1 MRTQALIVFLSVL
14 SAVTVFGQAKL
25 PAYSKQSLPNGAT
38 LIMLR
43 KPDVP
48 LVSVSVLFRGGSEA
62 VAAEKTGLAAI
73 TAELLRR
80 GTEKRTAEQ
89 INGQLDAL
97 GAVMSSGSDAQSSMV
112 AVEFTTRTSAKA
124 LEILSDLLLHPAFP
138 DAEFKKVLAQRIDG
152 VKSSKDNPAR
162 SIGQYFNP
170 FVYPAGHPYARPSMG
185 DETTLARITRDD
197 VAGFFKTN
205 YVGRNMILIAAG
217 DFDPAQL
224 GAQLS
229 QMASAL
235 PAGEAFPAP
244 KVAPVQ
250 YASGRL
256 LLIDKPD
263 ATQTYFRIAMPGVDR
278 YSRDRVPLMIINTLF
293 GGRFTSM
300 LNDALR
306 VNAGLTYGAGSQVIM
321 DRAPGVIYINTY
333 TRTETTGKAIDM
345 ALDVLKSLREEGL
358 SPEQLASAKAYIK
371 GGFPTQRLET
381 ADQLANVIGD
391 LEVFGLNKGEIDDFF
406 SSIDA
411 VTVERANAV
420 VKRYFT
426 DANLQF
432 LLVGN
437 ASKIQDAVK
446 KYAPK
451 MKVVPVS
458 APGFS
463 APAF

>member
-1 MRTQALIVFLSVL
+1 MTRTLILVL
-14 SAVTVFGQAKL
+14 GAVSLFGQAKL
-25 PAYSKQSLPNGAT
+25 PPYTRQTLPNGAT

-48 LVSVSVLFRGGSEA
+48 LVSVNVIFRGGGEA
-62 VAAEKTGLAAI
+62 VAAEKNGLAAI

-80 GTEKRTAEQ
+80 GTATRTADQ
-89 INGQLDAL
+89 INEQLDAL
-97 GAVMSSGSDAQSSMV
+97 GAVMNGGSDAQSSV
-112 AVEFTTRTSAKA
+112 VSVEFTTRTSAKA
-124 LEILSDLLLHPAFP
+124 LDILADILLHPAFAE
-138 DAEFKKVLAQRIDG
+138 AEFKKLLAQRIDG

-162 SIGQYFNP
+162 SIAQYFNP

-185 DETTLARITRDD
+185 DETTLANITRED
-197 VAGFFKTN
+197 VAAFFQKN
-205 YVGRNMILIAAG
+205 YVGKNMILIAAG

-224 GAQLS
+224 GAQLTKI
-229 QMASAL
+229 AGAL
-235 PAGEAFPAP
+235 PVGEAFPAP

-278 YSRDRVPLMIINTLF
+278 YSRDRVPLMILNTLF

-306 VNAGLTYGAGSQVIM
+306 VNAGLTYGANSQVVM
-321 DRAPGVIYINTY
+321 DRAPGVIFINTY
-333 TRTETTGKAIDM
+333 TRTETTIQAINM
-345 ALDVLKSLREEGL
+345 ALDVLKGLREKGI
-358 SPEQLASAKAYIK
+358 SAEQLASAKAYIK

-381 ADQLANVIGD
+381 ADQLAGVIGD
-391 LEVFGLNKGEIDDFF
+391 LEVFGLNKGEIDDLF

-420 VKRYFT
+420 VKTYFT

-437 ASKIQDAVK
+437 ASKIKESVK
-446 KYAPK
+446 KYALK

-458 APGFS
+458 AAGFS

>member
-1 MRTQALIVFLSVL
+1 MKTQALIFVL
-14 SAVTVFGQAKL
+14 GTATLFGQAKL
-25 PAYSKQSLPNGAT
+25 PPYTRQTLPNGAT

-48 LVSVSVLFRGGSEA
+48 LVSVTAAFRGGSEA

-80 GTEKRTAEQ
+80 GTEKRTADQ
-89 INGQLDAL
+89 INEQLDSI
-97 GAVMSSGSDAQSSMV
+97 GAVMNGGSDAQSSV
-112 AVEFTTRTSAKA
+112 VSVEFTTRTSAKA
-124 LEILSDLLLHPAFP
+124 LDLFADILLHPAFSE
-138 DAEFKKVLAQRIDG
+138 AEFKKLLAQRIDA

-162 SIGQYFNP
+162 AIGQYFNP

-185 DETTLARITRDD
+185 DETTLANITRDD
-197 VAGFFKTN
+197 VSAFFKKN
-205 YVGRNMILIAAG
+205 YVGKNMILIAAG

-224 GAQLS
+224 GTQLT
-229 QMASAL
+229 QLAAAL
-235 PAGEAFPAP
+235 PAGDAFPAP

-250 YASGRL
+250 FAGGRL

-306 VNAGLTYGAGSQVIM
+306 VNAGLTYGARSQVTM
-321 DRAPGVIYINTY
+321 DRAPGVIFIDTY
-333 TRTETTGKAIDM
+333 TRTETTEKAIDM
-345 ALDVLKSLREEGL
+345 ALDVLKGLRANGI
-358 SPEQLASAKAYIK
+358 SAEQLASAKAYIK

-381 ADQLANVIGD
+381 ADQLADVIGD
-391 LEVFGLNKGEIDDFF
+391 LEIFGLNKGEIDDLF

-420 VKRYFT
+420 VKKYFT

-437 ASKIQDAVK
+437 ASKIQDSVK

-451 MKVVPVS
+451 VKVIAVT

>member
-1 MRTQALIVFLSVL
+1 MKTQALIFVL
-14 SAVTVFGQAKL
+14 GAVTLFGQAKL
-25 PAYSKQSLPNGAT
+25 PPYSKQTLPNGAT

-48 LVSVSVLFRGGSEA
+48 LVSVNVLFRGGGEA

-80 GTEKRTAEQ
+80 GTEKRTADQ
-89 INGQLDAL
+89 INEQLDAL
-97 GAVMSSGSDAQSSMV
+97 GAVMNGGSDAQSSEV
-112 AVEFTTRTSAKA
+112 ALEFTTRTSAKA
-124 LEILSDLLLHPAFP
+124 LEILTDILLHPAFP
-138 DAEFKKVLAQRIDG
+138 EAEFRKLQAQQIDR
-152 VKSSKDNPAR
+152 VKSSKDNPGR

-170 FVYPAGHPYARPSMG
+170 FVYPAGHPYARPPLG
-185 DETTLARITRDD
+185 DETTLANITRDD
-197 VAGFFKTN
+197 VTAFHKKN
-205 YVGRNMILIAAG
+205 YVGKNMILIAAG

-229 QMASAL
+229 QLAGAL

-244 KVAPVQ
+244 KVPPVH

-278 YSRDRVPLMIINTLF
+278 YTPDRVPLMIINTLF

-306 VNAGLTYGAGSQVIM
+306 VNAGLTYGANSQVVM
-321 DRAPGVIYINTY
+321 DRLPGVIFINTY
-333 TRTETTGKAIDM
+333 TRTETTVKAIDM
-345 ALDVLKSLREEGL
+345 ALDVLKGLREKGI
-358 SPEQLASAKAYIK
+358 SAEQLASAKAYIK

-381 ADQLANVIGD
+381 ADQLADVIGS

-411 VTVERANAV
+411 VTAKRANAV
-420 VKRYFT
+420 VKKYFT

-432 LLVGN
+432 LLIGN
-437 ASKIQDAVK
+437 ASKIQDEVK

-451 MKVVPVS
+451 MKVIPVT

>member
-1 MRTQALIVFLSVL
+1 MKTRALIFVL
-14 SAVTVFGQAKL
+14 GAVTLFGQAKL
-25 PAYSKQSLPNGAT
+25 PPYTRQVLPNGAT

-48 LVSVSVLFRGGSEA
+48 LVSVTAAFRGGGEA
-62 VAAEKTGLAAI
+62 VAADKTGLAAI

-80 GTEKRTAEQ
+80 GTEKRTADQ
-89 INGQLDAL
+89 INEQLDAM
-97 GAVMSSGSDAQSSMV
+97 GAVMNGGSDAQSSV
-112 AVEFTTRTSAKA
+112 VSVEFTTRTSAKA
-124 LEILSDLLLHPAFP
+124 LEILTDILLHPAFP
-138 DAEFKKVLAQRIDG
+138 EAEFKKLLAQRIDA

-162 SIGQYFNP
+162 SIAQYFNP
-170 FVYPAGHPYARPSMG
+170 FVYPAGHPYARPAMG
-185 DETTLARITRDD
+185 DETTLANITRED
-197 VAGFFKTN
+197 VTGFFRKN

-224 GAQLS
+224 GAQLT
-229 QMASAL
+229 QIAGAL

-244 KVAPVQ
+244 KVAPLQ
-250 YASGRL
+250 FASGRL

-278 YSRDRVPLMIINTLF
+278 YSRDRVPLTIINTLF

-306 VNAGLTYGAGSQVIM
+306 VSAGLTYGAGSAVIM
-321 DRAPGVIYINTY
+321 DRLPGVIVINTY
-333 TRTETTGKAIDM
+333 TRTETTEKAIDM
-345 ALDVLKSLREEGL
+345 ALDVLKTLREKGISE
-358 SPEQLASAKAYIK
+358 EQLASAKAYIK

-381 ADQLANVIGD
+381 ADQLADVIGD
-391 LEVFGLNKGEIDDFF
+391 LEVFGLNKGEIDDYF

-420 VKRYFT
+420 VKKYFT

-437 ASKIQDAVK
+437 AAKIQDSVK